1 MIVKNQRFPLGFECV
16 QLVNKPKIY
25 DENMSSGESMWVCNE
40 RTVSTQNNN
49 IIWEIKVDLFRPLSD
64 SITSIYLQ
72 YVEE

>member
-1 MIVKNQRFPLGFECV
+1 
-16 QLVNKPKIY
+16 
-25 DENMSSGESMWVCNE
+25 MSSGERLWVCNVW
-40 RTVSTQNNN
+40 TVSTQNNN